1 MEWITIGFGVAGF
14 TTVILA
20 LVLILMAARAQLGYA
35 LRLAPDEVAKE
46 RIRTEQ
52 RQVEGAARA
61 LGQL

>member
-1 MEWITIGFGVAGF
+1 M
-14 TTVILA
+14 
-20 LVLILMAARAQLGYA
+20 MAARAQLGYA
-35 LRLAPDEVAKE
+35 LRLAPDAVAKE